1 MNPDPPDRVD
11 APTSRAGAER
21 LPCGR
26 DPLDVWDHAAA
37 GRRPTHE
44 QTCPY
49 CQGVIA
55 EYEVLV
61 EPTRAWKVAEV
72 DPPTALLERVMA
84 IVRSSLRARTYLP
97 LASPYGPVQLD
108 AATAAAVLR
117 WAVDQ
122 VEGARA
128 RSCRIDPRAAGDAV
142 SVSDVAFDGPLV
154 DIDLTMTG
162 RSGVRLQPLADDVR
176 RVVVAVSGELL
187 GLRAMTVDIEILD
200 LFDADPGPGP
210 APDRV
215 R

>member
-142 SVSDVAFDGPLV
+142 SVL
-154 DIDLTMTG
+154 
-162 RSGVRLQPLADDVR
+162 R
-176 RVVVAVSGELL
+176 R
-187 GLRAMTVDIEILD
+187 
-200 LFDADPGPGP
+200 
-210 APDRV
+210 APR
-215 R
+215 